1 MASAPVQ
8 CVPADPPRRL
18 LETRTATLIT
28 VAVLAVANLMD
39 NRWAPDWGLVTAP
52 ITVLLLL
59 GVLRWSGGMWAEAG
73 LGRGSLGRGARWALV
88 LIGVVAAVYL
98 IGALLPATRDLFADR
113 RLSRLSGLQVADRM
127 LLRVPIGT
135 VLLEEAAFRG
145 VLFAL
150 LLRRYRRL
158 PAAVLSSVL
167 FGLWHVLPSLHLS
180 TDKPAFTAVFG
191 TGQLGAAVADLGT
204 VLFTAAAGVL
214 LCELRRRSSSLLAPM
229 GLHWATNALGYLAAY
244 LLG

>member
-1 MASAPVQ
+1 
-8 CVPADPPRRL
+8 
-18 LETRTATLIT
+18 
-28 VAVLAVANLMD
+28 
-39 NRWAPDWGLVTAP
+39 
-52 ITVLLLL
+52 
-59 GVLRWSGGMWAEAG
+59 
-73 LGRGSLGRGARWALV
+73 
-88 LIGVVAAVYL
+88 
-98 IGALLPATRDLFADR
+98 
-113 RLSRLSGLQVADRM
+113 M

-158 PAAVLSSVL
+158 PAAALSSVL